1 MRSNCLI
8 WSAWRFSQ
16 LLAQWLRDGRPAH
29 RPRWSVMPSRS
40 RPWWSMHWQVIHH
53 DGTSWVREEFVPD
66 ERADVPWWLVWTR
79 IVFRGH
85 VERARE

>member
-1 MRSNCLI
+1 MRSNCLL
-8 WSAWRFSQ
+8 WSARRFAR

-53 DGTSWVREEFVPD
+53 DGTSWVREEFVPA
-66 ERADVPWWLVWTR
+66 ERVDVPWWLVWTR

>member
-1 MRSNCLI
+1 M
-8 WSAWRFSQ
+8 
-16 LLAQWLRDGRPAH
+16 
-29 RPRWSVMPSRS
+29 MPSRS

-53 DGTSWVREEFVPD
+53 DGTSWVREEYVPD